1 MIKNGEAKAKQ
12 AYHVT
17 FFKAWMAGWM
27 VRKNGCSWTC
37 CF

>member
-12 AYHVT
+12 AYYVT

-27 VRKNGCSWTC
+27 VSHRNCSTRLI
-37 CF
+37 

>member
-12 AYHVT
+12 AYHIT

-27 VRKNGCSWTC
+27 VSGCFYSDHHGA
-37 CF
+37 